1 MIRFRRVTGEE
12 NGVKKNISGRG
23 FSIGKSIDVGEGM
36 VSLVNLNY
44 LVYLKYGVKWS
55 EEVN

>member
-36 VSLVNLNY
+36 VNLVNLNY